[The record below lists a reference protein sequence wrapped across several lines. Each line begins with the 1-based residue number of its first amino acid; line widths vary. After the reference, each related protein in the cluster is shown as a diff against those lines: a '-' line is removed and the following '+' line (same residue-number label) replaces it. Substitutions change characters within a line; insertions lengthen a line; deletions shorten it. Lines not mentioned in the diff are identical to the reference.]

1 MWFWGKSPQGHRLG
15 LWNSKSWRESHL
27 PWFQKV
33 IHRCSSSRQGLLLS
47 FLLHGAQRMGPG
59 TTRAVPAKHLM
70 VQSQWQIRDIMRG
83 PVVSCVKGFLVAL
96 LLCGSAG
103 VFILLA
109 QGLILGMEQLLGP
122 STPQSL
128 NLSILCLLIR
138 VNLSPKYPSP
148 FP

>member
-1 MWFWGKSPQGHRLG
+1 
-15 LWNSKSWRESHL
+15 
-27 PWFQKV
+27 
-33 IHRCSSSRQGLLLS
+33 
-47 FLLHGAQRMGPG
+47 MGPG
-59 TTRAVPAKHLM
+59 TTRAAPAKHLM
-70 VQSQWQIRDIMRG
+70 VQSQWQIRGIMRG

-128 NLSILCLLIR
+128 SLSILCLLIR